1 MTSKNNG
8 LLSFILRIFKKMAI
22 LFSKKIISLRI
33 HGDNILECE
42 TALELVSKVINPA
55 NSKPAFIKSA
65 AYAPVYKVID
75 TKGVIYQMQLFPGYG
90 RWKFDIAKYLS
101 TKGASLREAADA
113 IITRLINENGN
124 NYETPVLAL
133 EFCGALPAGN
143 NAWQRCGRALSLA
156 YAKVPYLYFAELGG
170 VELDS
175 KRKIKAP
182 RFPNPLIPFA
192 YLVLGKEEDVL
203 SLPVYLPSPSIN
215 NNLANDF
222 GDYFGRE
229 DSKILIRKVLLGG
242 EENTSKLQWKAERIV
257 EILASKRKGK
267 GILAPK
273 DWAVLVKQNSGV
285 EKAEW
290 LIKKKMPWNKKTSIK
305 STNTFKKLLNLV
317 VKIGAVAAGSKDIP
331 MCLID
336 KSKRVAY
343 SKKLETL
350 YKGRLSKSFLDWVAD
365 SSGPLLCVW
374 IAGFKPRG
382 DDSRPDRGLVP
393 LARMIFGRKVDILTI
408 IYGPAKPAA
417 FAQLQKNMSLL
428 AKTNGLWE
436 SVINLSGALLVDSK
450 TNKKSKNLGFVI
462 DNIKKEAVNFLLP
475 ASSEI
480 PTFGEHD
487 VDSILHL
494 IFSDSNA
501 DGVYESICNP
511 PGGDWSGISI
521 IDFSSAVEYKWTS
534 LPRVSGVEAKRPD
547 HLVQFDFNNSFLSIE
562 SKEKYATLEKGIGPR
577 LEKYAKDLI
586 IENPPISYRSN
597 KQAKWEMFNSSL
609 PKDNHS
615 FYSGAAFI
623 FSNEEEMKR
632 AIIESEVD
640 IVVGVEFLPN
650 SIETRLHVLATKEGS
665 AFVAFI
671 RERVSKFPGSLSL
684 QVH

>member
-1 MTSKNNG
+1 MSE
-8 LLSFILRIFKKMAI
+8 
-22 LFSKKIISLRI
+22 KIVRLRI

-42 TALELVSKVINPA
+42 TALELIFEVINPTC
-55 NSKPAFIKSA
+55 SKPIFRKSA
-65 AYAPVYKVID
+65 AYSPVYEITDSEGLVFR
-75 TKGVIYQMQLFPGYG
+75 VQLFPGYG
-90 RWKFDIAKYLS
+90 RWQFDIAKYLS

-113 IITRLINENGN
+113 VITRLIEEDGN
-124 NYETPVLAL
+124 SFETPVLAL

-170 VELDS
+170 LELDS
-175 KRKIKAP
+175 ERKIKAP

-203 SLPVYLPSPSIN
+203 SLPVYTPSPSIN
-215 NNLANDF
+215 NDLANDF
-222 GDYFGRE
+222 NDYFGQE
-229 DSKILIRKVLLGG
+229 DAKILIKKVLLGG
-242 EENTSKLQWKAERIV
+242 DDDTSKLQWKAERIV
-257 EILASKRKGK
+257 EILAGKRKGS

-273 DWAVLVKQNSGV
+273 DWAILAKQNSGI

-290 LIKKKMPWNKKTSIK
+290 LIKKKMPWNKKVSIE
-305 STNTFKKLLNLV
+305 STNTFKKLLALTM
-317 VKIGAVAAGSKDIP
+317 KIGAVAAGSKDMPI
-331 MCLID
+331 CLVD
-336 KSKRVAY
+336 KSKRSAY
-343 SKKLETL
+343 SKKLKTL
-350 YKGRLSKSFLDWVAD
+350 YKGKLSDSFSDWVAD

-374 IAGFKPRG
+374 VAGFKPRG

-393 LARMIFGRKVDILTI
+393 LARMIFGRQVDILTI

-417 FAQLQKNMSLL
+417 FVQLKTNMSLL

-436 SVINLSGALLVDSK
+436 SVINLSSALLVDSK
-450 TNKKSKNLGFVI
+450 TNKKADDLGFVI
-462 DNIKKEAVNFLLP
+462 ENIKKEAAEFLLP

-487 VDSILHL
+487 VDSVLHL

-521 IDFSSAVEYKWTS
+521 IDFATGTEYRWTS

-547 HLVQFDFNNSFLSIE
+547 HLVQFEFNNSFLAIE
-562 SKEKYATLEKGIGPR
+562 SKEKYATLEKEIGPR

-586 IENPPISYRSN
+586 VKNSPISHRAN
-597 KQAKWEMFNSSL
+597 KQAKWETFSDSL
-609 PKDNHS
+609 TKNDHS

-623 FSNEEEMKR
+623 FSNEEEMKK
-632 AIIESEVD
+632 ALIESEVD
-640 IVVGVEFLPN
+640 IVVGVEFIPN
-650 SIETRLHVLATKEGS
+650 SIETKLHILTSEEG
-665 AFVAFI
+665 AVFVDFI
-671 RERVSKFPGSLSL
+671 KKRILKFAGSIS
-684 QVH
+684 VHVH